1 MSRLNGKIAL
11 VTGAAMGMGQAFANA
26 MAAEGATVILAD
38 INAAAGEQAAAEIT
52 ASGGRAEFVE
62 LDVTSEAGWNAVAEA
77 VGSRHGRLDVLV
89 NNAGIAAAGSVEDCE
104 LDAFNRTMNINV
116 TGVFLGC
123 KLMLPL
129 LKQSDGGSIINIS
142 SIFGMVGDEA
152 AVAYNASKGAVRTL
166 TKSAALHCATLEP
179 KVRVNS
185 VHPGFVETP
194 MVAKAVASLPED
206 YAAEYMARTVGRVP
220 LGRIGQPDDL
230 AGIVLFLAADE
241 SRYCT
246 GSEFVVDG
254 GFTAH

>member
-1 MSRLNGKIAL
+1 MSRLQGKIAL

-38 INAAAGEQAAAEIT
+38 INEEAGAQAAAEIT

-62 LDVTSEAGWNAVAEA
+62 LDVTSEAGWKAVAEA

-104 LDAFNRTMNINV
+104 LDAFNRTMSINV

-129 LKQSDGGSIINIS
+129 LKRSKGGSIINIS

-194 MVAKAVASLPED
+194 MVANAVASLPED